1 MTTKMALAI
10 SQRTCMVSSGRTQA
24 VRSLQAFPRR
34 RRKPLD
40 LCQKRHTGN
49 RSPLIGNS
57 MKRALRIPVLAIAMA
72 LVAAMPLAV
81 RPVAAHQQV
90 TVGEFVLT
98 VGWRDEPAVA
108 GYLNGLDLG
117 IEHHFT
123 NGTTSWVLG
132 AEGNLT
138 AVLSTG
144 LKNVSKALE
153 PQSGRDGWYTFNV
166 IPTRVGTYHVRIMGT
181 LGSTPVDTTV
191 KLDDVSPASDLAFPA
206 GDPQT
211 QLDAANAAIVGLQGQ
226 LTLVLIVASLSI
238 IVAVV
243 GLAMGWRM
251 SRGPKKAP

>member
-1 MTTKMALAI
+1 MG
-10 SQRTCMVSSGRTQA
+10 SSGRTQA

-57 MKRALRIPVLAIAMA
+57 MKRALRILALAIAMA
-72 LVAAMPLAV
+72 LVAGMPLAV

-117 IEHHFT
+117 IQHRYS
-123 NGTTSWVLG
+123 NGTTVWVVG
-132 AEGNLT
+132 VEGNLT
-138 AVLSTG
+138 AILSTG
-144 LKNVSKALE
+144 PKNVSKALD
-153 PQSGRDGWYTFNV
+153 PQFGRDGWYTFDV
-166 IPTRVGTYHVRIMGT
+166 IPTRAGTYTVRLMGHLDT
-181 LGSTPVDTTV
+181 TPVDVTV
-191 KLDDVSPASDLAFPA
+191 TLDDEVVPASDLDFPVA
-206 GDPQT
+206 DPPASDLQT
-211 QLDAANAAIVGLQGQ
+211 QLDAANAAIAGLQLQ
-226 LTLVLIVASLSI
+226 LALALALALLGILVGA
-238 IVAVV
+238 V

-251 SRGPKKAP
+251 SRGQRKTP